1 MKLSPVLRFPTAATM
16 KAFLALTFLAAL
28 SLTVSSLRL
37 FRFSF
42 KCHKGLQQ
50 YFSIQIS
57 ESPFMFILFYAS
69 VATDHKSHKTM
80 YHTEL

>member
-1 MKLSPVLRFPTAATM
+1 MKLSPVLHFLAAATL
-16 KAFLALTFLAAL
+16 KAFIALTFLAAL
-28 SLTVSSLRL
+28 SLAVSSLRL
-37 FRFSF
+37 ISFSF

-57 ESPFMFILFYAS
+57 ESPFVFILFFAS
-69 VATDHKSHKTM
+69 VATDHKSHKAI